1 MVDGGVVMNEREE
14 KKMRATISRDKK
26 DVSEKLKGILNTRG
40 SLKNNVGFDTKQ
52 ECKIVRG
59 KDLGDICEN
68 K

>member
-1 MVDGGVVMNEREE
+1 
-14 KKMRATISRDKK
+14 MRATISRDKK

>member
-1 MVDGGVVMNEREE
+1 MNKREE
-14 KKMRATISRDKK
+14 KKMRATISREKN

-52 ECKIVRG
+52 ECNIVRG